1 MKNRMLILIFC
12 VLAILSG
19 LGLSIGDRSTN
30 PYLMWGV
37 LSIAVLA
44 LLYLLLSAVSALAT
58 RAMTDTYDSFHGLTE
73 KTSRE
78 NAASKRSEHNPDSK

>member
-73 KTSRE
+73 KRNRE
-78 NAASKRSEHNPDSK
+78 NTAPKRSEHNPDSK